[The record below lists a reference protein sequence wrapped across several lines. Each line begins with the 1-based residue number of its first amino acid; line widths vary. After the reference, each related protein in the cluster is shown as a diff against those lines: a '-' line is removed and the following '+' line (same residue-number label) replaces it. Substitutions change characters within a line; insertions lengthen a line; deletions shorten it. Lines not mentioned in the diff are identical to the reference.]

1 MYIWWWW
8 NECAY
13 LIYIYNHTYHIC
25 CIHLSYGDDGRLL
38 RLLRPTSRRQVPVCR
53 EGPEGMGRAPGIASR
68 TMGVVTFYLQKLSF
82 GHPIWLAVF
91 RNVDDLPGETVH
103 FRSLAAR
110 FPEAIRLEHQP
121 IAGGDGSSIPKRPF
135 RTKSGVPNLWFTL
148 WTWLNMWIVTLSSHH
163 LSLWF
168 VISCYISYIP

>member
-1 MYIWWWW
+1 MIPISVDPSKQSTMVSSSGDEKLCIYGGDEMNVHI
-8 NECAY
+8 
-13 LIYIYNHTYHIC
+13 LYIYMYNYIYTYAAYIYHMVMMAGSSASSALHPAAKSQC
-25 CIHLSYGDDGRLL
+25 
-38 RLLRPTSRRQVPVCR
+38 V
-53 EGPEGMGRAPGIASR
+53 GRAQRAWEGPGIASR

-135 RTKSGVPNLWFTL
+135 RTKSGVRNLWFCL
-148 WTWLNMWIVTLSSHH
+148 
-163 LSLWF
+163 
-168 VISCYISYIP
+168 